1 MIFSPILQELRRL
14 LSTIVFLSQLR
25 FGEFSLLKC
34 LRETCAFH
42 GTRGC
47 EVTSATPGRILK
59 GRNRNVHESIPAAV
73 RRWLS
78 RRVPWNKNRTPGQKP
93 TMMTA
98 VLRIPVEVV
107 EVANARRVCPKEL
120 YPRRRR
126 EVYWCRERPG
136 KSSLGITFFGPNMRS
151 IVVVVVQLAASIM
164 ESYTRPCFSR
174 EESRFHMMRDH
185 AKVVLFC
192 TC

>member
-1 MIFSPILQELRRL
+1 MIFSLILKLQKFRRL
-14 LSTIVFLSQLR
+14 LSIIVFLSRLR

-34 LRETCAFH
+34 LRETCTFH
-42 GTRGC
+42 GTRGR
-47 EVTSATPGRILK
+47 EVTSTTPGRILK

-126 EVYWCRERPG
+126 EVYIGAARDLENR
-136 KSSLGITFFGPNMRS
+136 RS
-151 IVVVVVQLAASIM
+151 
-164 ESYTRPCFSR
+164 
-174 EESRFHMMRDH
+174 ESRFSGQ
-185 AKVVLFC
+185 
-192 TC
+192 T